1 LIRGLARVVAL
12 AALIALSGLVSASAG
27 ASASQ
32 GAPGAPG
39 PGDWPSYGHD
49 GQHTFHGQTTLTTAE
64 ARLLKRA
71 WFFRTGDAVTATPTV
86 VRGTVYVGSWDGYFY
101 AINLNDGTLRW
112 KYQLAPQP
120 AVTPYPGEN
129 PRNIGSDG
137 GLVTSSAWYEQR
149 TSTHPDL
156 VIFGGGYTLYA
167 LDADTGALFWSH
179 AYTGRPDLPA
189 DPIHDGT
196 RIFSSPVVYGG
207 TIYFAVDVDGTPG
220 YRGYVVAASV
230 DTGSPVWE
238 LQTDTDASGQLLND
252 GCGNSWSS
260 GTLLPKE
267 GTVVFA
273 MADCQGTN
281 TAGYS
286 DSLLALRMSD
296 GSVAWMFKPKSPNA
310 CDADFGA
317 TPNAAVNSAGEI
329 AFLGVGAKNGTYYSL
344 NPRSGRLR
352 WRTNVVFGGQAGGF
366 IGTTAI
372 DGTRVYGSTALGD
385 FGGPLCDPSNPR
397 DTALQEPTAHAF
409 AADSGQVAWQQSAA
423 ASFGPTT
430 VAGGM
435 TFNGV
440 ALNPVI
446 QVRDAATGAILTERS
461 LAAPCWSGIATVGD
475 AIVFGTGTSY
485 QGTPDGVSAY
495 SLRGLPPT

>member
-1 LIRGLARVVAL
+1 MAL
-12 AALIALSGLVSASAG
+12 AALITSAGLVSASAQATG
-27 ASASQ
+27 AS
-32 GAPGAPG
+32 GAPG

-49 GQHTFHGQTTLTTAE
+49 AQHTFHGRTTLTVAQ

-71 WFFRTGDAVTATPTV
+71 WFFPTGDAVTATPTV
-86 VRGTVYVGSWDGYFY
+86 VGGTVFVGSWDGYFY
-101 AINLNDGTLRW
+101 AIDLKTGTRRW
-112 KYQLAPQP
+112 KYHLTPQP

-137 GLVTSSAWYEQR
+137 GLVTSSAWYEPR
-149 TSTHPDL
+149 TSTHPNL

-167 LDADTGALFWSH
+167 LDADNGSLVWSH
-179 AYTGRPDLPA
+179 EYTGRPDLPA

-196 RIFSSPVVYGG
+196 RIFSSPVVYRG
-207 TIYFAVDVDGTPG
+207 TVFIGVDVDGTPG

-230 DTGSPVWE
+230 NTGSPVWE
-238 LQTDTDASGQLLND
+238 LQTDTDATGQFLND

-260 GTLLPKE
+260 GTLLPKQ
-267 GTVVFA
+267 GVVVFA
-273 MADCQGTN
+273 MADCNGTN
-281 TAGYS
+281 LAPYS
-286 DSLLALRMSD
+286 ESVIALRMSD
-296 GSVAWMFKPKSPNA
+296 GTVAWTFKPRSPNV

-317 TPNAAVNSAGEI
+317 TANAAVDSAGVV

-344 NPRSGRLR
+344 NPHSGRIR
-352 WRTNVVFGGQAGGF
+352 WRTNVVFGGSAGGF

-397 DTALQEPTAHAF
+397 DQPLEEPTAHAF
-409 AADSGQVAWQQSAA
+409 DAVTGKVDWQQSKA

-435 TFNGV
+435 TFNGL
-440 ALNPVI
+440 ALNPVVW
-446 QVRDAATGAILTERS
+446 VRDASTGAILTQLS
-461 LAAPCWSGIATVGD
+461 LASGCWSGIATVGD
-475 AIVFGTGTSY
+475 AIVFGTGTSF
-485 QGTPDGVSAY
+485 QGSHDGVSVY
-495 SLRGLPPT
+495 TPGGLPPA